1 MRNND
6 KEKIQ
11 IKFYLQ
17 ENERIKNLV
26 ESIKKE
32 KQNYKNLINR
42 RNSEIKDLT
51 NHGFNLIKQ
60 LNDNESEFK
69 GLKGEVITLRNL
81 IKQDREMMYNLSYN
95 D

>member
-51 NHGFNLIKQ
+51 NYKLNLVKQ
-60 LNDNESEFK
+60 
-69 GLKGEVITLRNL
+69 
-81 IKQDREMMYNLSYN
+81 
-95 D
+95 

>member
-1 MRNND
+1 MFHKIEIEKIYWIKYKLIKMFQILIKIIIERNDIKLTTMSNND

-32 KQNYKNLINR
+32 KQNYKN
-42 RNSEIKDLT
+42 
-51 NHGFNLIKQ
+51 
-60 LNDNESEFK
+60 
-69 GLKGEVITLRNL
+69 
-81 IKQDREMMYNLSYN
+81 
-95 D
+95 

>member
-1 MRNND
+1 MFQILIKIIIERNDIKLTTMRNND

-51 NHGFNLIKQ
+51 N
-60 LNDNESEFK
+60 DNAFLFE
-69 GLKGEVITLRNL
+69 
-81 IKQDREMMYNLSYN
+81 
-95 D
+95 

>member
-1 MRNND
+1 MFQILIKIIIERNDIKLTTMRNND

-26 ESIKKE
+26 ESIKK
-32 KQNYKNLINR
+32 KKKNYKNLINR

-51 NHGFNLIKQ
+51 NYKLNLVKQ
-60 LNDNESEFK
+60 
-69 GLKGEVITLRNL
+69 
-81 IKQDREMMYNLSYN
+81 
-95 D
+95 